1 MWGSV
6 GGFSSIT
13 GQDTIVNAD
22 NASFDGTERAGV
34 IATDGQL
41 WIGTTALNAGG
52 THINVGTLT
61 SPDSSLTIGYSS
73 PNITLEVTGG
83 STVGQTI
90 TGNSGGALSPT
101 AGNWNIVTA
110 NSTVK
115 FVGSGST
122 ITQNFNIDNLSLG
135 TSLPAIT
142 TGTFNAIY
150 GRLSGTAL
158 TDGGVNSI
166 FGNLSGNSMTSSTG
180 VCIFGSF
187 SGGAIS
193 GGSSGHCLFG
203 QGCLA
208 SFTGGGLGVDDNL
221 CFGNQGLSSLLTGV
235 FNVSIGTSSV
245 ASGGGAAGSE
255 YTSNESN
262 NIVIQNGG
270 VIGDQ
275 NTLRIGTQ
283 GSTNN
288 RINRAFIAGIAGVAN
303 SNPSVTTVNTSTGQL
318 GNDTTN
324 FTILSTGLQLK
335 GNNTNTAPPAGFI
348 GQQIR
353 GFASG
358 VAITSTTPTTVTSI
372 ALTAGVWDITCIL
385 NYTISGGRAGY
396 FITAITTTTNSI
408 AGSVDGDTRATYT
421 FNANSIIQ
429 WSHTIP
435 AYRVLLNSTTT
446 YYLVGQPS
454 FSPGTCTA
462 TGRIS
467 AVRVG

>member
-41 WIGTTALNAGG
+41 WIGSTALNVGG

-115 FVGSGST
+115 FSGSGST
-122 ITQNFNIDNLSLG
+122 LTQDFGISNLSLG
-135 TSLPAIT
+135 SSLPALTSGSSNIGLGFGALFAVTSGSQNVAIGRLTLVGIT
-142 TGTFNAIY
+142 TNGDCTAVGSSALNICTGPQNTGI
-150 GRLSGTAL
+150 GRAALGQLGSGSDNIAL
-158 TDGGVNSI
+158 GYFAGYSY
-166 FGNLSGNSMTSSTG
+166 TSSESSNIAIGNNG
-180 VCIFGSF
+180 VLAESNTIRIGVQGS
-187 SGGAIS
+187 
-193 GGSSGHCLFG
+193 
-203 QGCLA
+203 
-208 SFTGGGLGVDDNL
+208 GLG
-221 CFGNQGLSSLLTGV
+221 Q
-235 FNVSIGTSSV
+235 
-245 ASGGGAAGSE
+245 
-255 YTSNESN
+255 
-262 NIVIQNGG
+262 QNKC
-270 VIGDQ
+270 
-275 NTLRIGTQ
+275 
-283 GSTNN
+283 
-288 RINRAFIAGIAGVAN
+288 FIAGIAGVAN
-303 SNPSVTTVNTSTGQL
+303 SNSSVTTVNTSTGQL

-385 NYTISGGRAGY
+385 NYTISGGGAGY

-435 AYRVLLNSTTT
+435 AYRVLVNSTTT

-462 TGRIS
+462 RGRIS

>member
-1 MWGSV
+1 MA
-6 GGFSSIT
+6 GFEN
-13 GQDTIVNAD
+13 DVMFAKNAD
-22 NASFDGTERAGV
+22 FTQADNQAPSEANGL
-34 IATDGQL
+34 ATDGQI
-41 WIGTTALNAGG
+41 WIGRTAINAGG
-52 THINVGTLT
+52 THVDVGTLT
-61 SPDSSLTIGYSS
+61 AGTGV
-73 PNITLEVTGG
+73 NITNGPG
-83 STVGQTI
+83 SISIAVSGATVGQTI

-122 ITQNFNIDNLSLG
+122 LTQDFGISPFNLLLGGSGTSITSGSFNIGLG
-135 TSLPAIT
+135 FGALFAVTSGSQNVAIGGSTLAGIT
-142 TGTFNAIY
+142 TNGDCTAVGSSALNICTGPQNTGIGRAAL
-150 GRLSGTAL
+150 GRLGSGSDNIAL
-158 TDGGVNSI
+158 GYFAGYSY
-166 FGNLSGNSMTSSTG
+166 TSSESSNIAIGNNG
-180 VCIFGSF
+180 VLAESNTIRIGVQGS
-187 SGGAIS
+187 
-193 GGSSGHCLFG
+193 
-203 QGCLA
+203 
-208 SFTGGGLGVDDNL
+208 GLG
-221 CFGNQGLSSLLTGV
+221 Q
-235 FNVSIGTSSV
+235 
-245 ASGGGAAGSE
+245 
-255 YTSNESN
+255 
-262 NIVIQNGG
+262 Q
-270 VIGDQ
+270 
-275 NTLRIGTQ
+275 
-283 GSTNN
+283 
-288 RINRAFIAGIAGVAN
+288 NRAFIAGIAGVAN
-303 SNPSVTTVNTSTGQL
+303 SNSSVTTVNTSTGQL

-358 VAITSTTPTTVTSI
+358 VAITSTTPKTVTSI
-372 ALTAGVWDITCIL
+372 SLTAGVWDISCIL
-385 NYTISGGRAGY
+385 NYTISGGGAGY